1 MSDDWKLALLTEA
14 EDGTRVLDCAQRA
27 RDYILMESGRE
38 PDALWVTGY
47 FNDIPPE
54 RTKDDIIML
63 GVELPDG
70 SLSGLL
76 GMAPGF
82 ETAEEWYIG
91 LMLIAE
97 VERGKGIGSAAL
109 REVIRLAK
117 TAGAK
122 RLKLSVFTAN
132 EAGLRFWQRN
142 GFVYLRDAADDGP
155 GDRHDRVVLVREI

>member
-1 MSDDWKLALLTEA
+1 MSDDWKLALLNEQA
-14 EDGTRVLDCAQRA
+14 DSARVLDCAERA

-47 FNDIPPE
+47 FNDVPPD

-63 GVELPDG
+63 GLEQPDG
-70 SLSGLL
+70 TLSGLL
-76 GMAPGF
+76 GLAPGY
-82 ETAEEWYIG
+82 ETQEEWYIG

-97 VERGKGIGSAAL
+97 AERGQGMGSAAL

-117 TAGAK
+117 TSGAV

-132 EAGLRFWQRN
+132 EDGLRFWQRN
-142 GFVYLRDAADDGP
+142 GFVHLRDAPDAGDGE
-155 GDRHDRVVLVREI
+155 GHDRVVLHRQI